1 MRVFRLVLPVLLIF
15 PAAVFAD
22 QPEASAWLQ
31 KISSAA
37 HRTNYS
43 GTFIYYRDG
52 KMETSRITHLADESG
67 EHEKLEVLDGSPRE
81 IIRNNDEVVCYM
93 PDSKA
98 TFSERRRVKAGF
110 PAILPEGAGD
120 IGALYQVKLGG
131 SERVAGYECRNIML
145 ISRDAFRY
153 GHRLCAHA
161 DTGLLLKSTTLNEKN
176 EMVDQFSFSQIVIGG
191 EIDKQSLKP
200 KFAKRLPPAHPAV
213 EMPVDAAW
221 QLGSIPPGFV
231 RIMGLKRSF
240 PGKKQP
246 TNHLVYSD
254 HLAAVSIFIEPLASD
269 ARTAAGISRNG
280 AIHIFTR
287 SVNNHLVTVLGEV
300 PEATVTQIGNAITF
314 APK

>member
-1 MRVFRLVLPVLLIF
+1 MKLFRLLLSAALLLP
-15 PAAVFAD
+15 ATVFAD
-22 QPEASAWLQ
+22 PPEAAAWLQ

-37 HRTNYS
+37 HRANYS

-81 IIRNNDEVVCYM
+81 IIRNNDEVICYM

-110 PAILPEGAGD
+110 PALLPEGAGD
-120 IGALYQVKLGG
+120 IGKLYQITLGG
-131 SERVAGYECRNIML
+131 SERVAGYECQNILL
-145 ISRDAFRY
+145 ISRDIFRY
-153 GHRLCAHA
+153 GHRLCAHT

-191 EIDKQSLKP
+191 EIDKRSLKP
-200 KFAKRLPPAHPAV
+200 KFAISQPLKHPAI

-221 QLGSIPPGFV
+221 QVGALPPGFV
-231 RIMGLKRSF
+231 RIMGMKRSF
-240 PGKKQP
+240 AGKKQP

-269 ARTAAGISRNG
+269 AKAVVGMSRNG
-280 AIHIFTR
+280 AINIFTR
-287 SVNNHLVTVLGEV
+287 SLNDHRITVLGEV
-300 PEATVTQIGNAITF
+300 PEATVTQIGNSITF
-314 APK
+314 VPK

>member
-1 MRVFRLVLPVLLIF
+1 MSVLLIL
-15 PAAVFAD
+15 PTAVLAD
-22 QPEASAWLQ
+22 ESEASIWLQ

-52 KMETSRITHLADESG
+52 KMETSRITHLVDGSG

-81 IIRNNDEVVCYM
+81 IIRNNDEVVCFM

-120 IGALYQVKLGG
+120 IGTLYQVKLGAT
-131 SERVAGYECRNIML
+131 ERVAGYECRNVML

-153 GHRLCAHA
+153 GHRLCAHT

-176 EMVDQFSFSQIVIGG
+176 EMVDQFSFSQLVIGG
-191 EIDKQSLKP
+191 EIDRNLLKP
-200 KFAKRLPPAHPAV
+200 KFAMNQSPLHPAV
-213 EMPVDAAW
+213 EMPVDAVW
-221 QLGSIPPGFV
+221 QVGSVPPGFV

-240 PGKKQP
+240 PGKKHP

-254 HLAAVSIFIEPLASD
+254 HLAAVSIFIEPVASD
-269 ARTAAGISRNG
+269 AKAVVGISRNG
-280 AIHIFTR
+280 AINIFTR
-287 SVNNHLVTVLGEV
+287 SVNNHQVTVLGEV
-300 PEATVTQIGNAITF
+300 PEATVTQIGNSISF
-314 APK
+314 VPK